1 MAGKKVAK
9 AKKTIKLD
17 KPLTAH
23 KKTRKARKESYAI
36 YIFKVLK
43 QVIIGYV
50 TFMDVI
56 LNLLT

>member
-43 QVIIGYV
+43 QVK
-50 TFMDVI
+50 
-56 LNLLT
+56 